1 MAGAVSRHSDYR
13 GDAAPLSIAY
23 NMNVAGSKEVP
34 SKGKNS
40 SRKKAKTKTKK

>member
-40 SRKKAKTKTKK
+40 SSKTKK